1 MKIKIKPIIDYILLA
16 GAFISILILGIMEK
30 QDVIKLIPALFA
42 LFVYIL
48 ASKAYRIAYII
59 GAINSALYS
68 IGYFMQGLYG
78 NAFVSLFLYVPLQIF
93 TFIQWSK
100 QKYKQATKFKRL
112 PLKYELLLF
121 GGAIIAWLVCWYVLS
136 ILPGSS
142 SVPALDAAATISG
155 PITATITMFALM
167 ETIGYELILTGSNA
181 VMWIIL
187 LFTNPANITYLISTC
202 FTLYCQICKAYT
214 WIKLYREQNA
224 ESEKQPESKE

>member
-1 MKIKIKPIIDYILLA
+1 MKEKIKSIVDYTLL
-16 GAFISILILGIMEK
+16 GVAFLAILILGIIEK
-30 QDVIKLIPALFA
+30 QNIINMIPALLG
-42 LFVYIL
+42 LFVYLL
-48 ASKAYRIAYII
+48 AAKAFRIAYIF

-78 NAFVSLFLYVPLQIF
+78 NAFVNLFLYVPLQIF

-142 SVPALDAAATISG
+142 SVPALDAIATVSG

-167 ETIGYELILTGSNA
+167 ETIGYELLLTGSNA

-187 LFTNPANITYLISTC
+187 LITNPANITYLISTC
-202 FTLYCQICKAYT
+202 FTLYCQISKTFT

-224 ESEKQPESKE
+224 ELAMKN